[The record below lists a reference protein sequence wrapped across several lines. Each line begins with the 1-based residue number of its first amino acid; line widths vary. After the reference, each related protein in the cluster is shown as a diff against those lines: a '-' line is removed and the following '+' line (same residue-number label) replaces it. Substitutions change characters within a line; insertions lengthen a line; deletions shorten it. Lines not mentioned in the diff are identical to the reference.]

1 MTPAPGPGKS
11 PRSVT
16 PAPDTCPAQ
25 NPGKTPVKP
34 FFPRSQPRCLFPA
47 ALWML
52 RGRTGAL
59 GDLGTHTQRG
69 GSSPCWAQGGFCS
82 LLGGFFYFFFCFI
95 LGARP
100 ATGNTNT
107 ELEGGKEGRRRWVLS
122 KY

>member
-52 RGRTGAL
+52 KCRTGAL

-69 GSSPCWAQGGFCS
+69 LIS
-82 LLGGFFYFFFCFI
+82 LLGSGRFLQPPRGFFFLFF
-95 LGARP
+95 LLHSWSPSRHREHKHGAGGR
-100 ATGNTNT
+100 
-107 ELEGGKEGRRRWVLS
+107 EGGKEEMGPV
-122 KY
+122 